1 MISYNSRYLSQEK
14 EVKTVSGMADVPP
27 LLPQRRA
34 STSVYFRGEQNDYNM
49 MLQLRIKN
57 VFEIFEE
64 GDCSLVPTPLA
75 DLHQRH
81 NAAVWLLYM
90 SSFGPRSN

>member
-1 MISYNSRYLSQEK
+1 M
-14 EVKTVSGMADVPP
+14 VDMHP
-27 LLPQRRA
+27 LLPQRMA

-49 MLQLRIKN
+49 MLQLTTKN

-75 DLHQRH
+75 DLRQCR
-81 NAAVWLLYM
+81 NAAFWLLYYLALGA
-90 SSFGPRSN
+90 SDE